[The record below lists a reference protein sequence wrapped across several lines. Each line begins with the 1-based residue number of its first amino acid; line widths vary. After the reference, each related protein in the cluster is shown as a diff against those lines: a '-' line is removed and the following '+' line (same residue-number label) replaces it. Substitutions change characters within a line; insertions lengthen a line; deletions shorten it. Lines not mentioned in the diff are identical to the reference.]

1 VNLISEKR
9 KSMIFRQD
17 TNELIWRAAIGLGLF
32 ILAMVAL
39 TIKGQ

>member
-1 VNLISEKR
+1 MNLISDKR
-9 KSMIFRQD
+9 KSINFRQD
-17 TNELIWRAAIGLGLF
+17 TNELIWRAAIGLALF